1 LVIVL
6 RLVACVLIILK
17 ATTDYQDGDL
27 VKLEE
32 KDKDRRR
39 VGLKGRVA
47 VEGMLR
53 CLSEHREDAPPIS
66 EPKDESAKTEG

>member
-1 LVIVL
+1 MS
-6 RLVACVLIILK
+6 VLIILK
-17 ATTDYQDGDL
+17 PTMDYQDGDL
-27 VKLEE
+27 VKLEG

-47 VEGMLR
+47 VDGMLR
-53 CLSEHREDAPPIS
+53 CLSEDREDTQPIS

>member
-1 LVIVL
+1 MVIVL

-17 ATTDYQDGDL
+17 ATTDYWDGDL